1 MVKKKKPGKHS
12 PSPPLA
18 PEEQLLLSR
27 FLEDLKTLAPA
38 RLLDQIPSPALAER
52 LVENL
57 PLHDPGTP
65 ELLPAIGKAFPQKA
79 VQKAVKKKLFK
90 LRQIGIS
97 MVDREPETGPAFSL
111 TGEEPAAYIGPID
124 GAGNRPVLIAIPQRP
139 SGVDLAMGVA
149 GDEKGIIDFVY
160 GRYSRKKMKEIK
172 DIFFSKVPHM
182 VETTLSHVATV
193 LEHAYRQEKEN
204 PGDPAGEYLRFR
216 PWLLKNTESLEGPAV
231 SDSIP
236 LSSVSP
242 DILTETR
249 IQRLLHHELMASWA
263 VAPERLGLLMEEIKR
278 AEESPIFI
286 SEAQRRERISSIKE
300 EGIAKIFRGKDR
312 EVLRNRLQETA
323 YLFFKIGEE
332 TLARLCLA
340 SSLSLDEKD
349 SPLRVNPFLSALV
362 DRSLAQLREPA
373 RSSPLILR

>member
-1 MVKKKKPGKHS
+1 
-12 PSPPLA
+12 
-18 PEEQLLLSR
+18 
-27 FLEDLKTLAPA
+27 
-38 RLLDQIPSPALAER
+38 
-52 LVENL
+52 
-57 PLHDPGTP
+57 
-65 ELLPAIGKAFPQKA
+65 
-79 VQKAVKKKLFK
+79 
-90 LRQIGIS
+90 
-97 MVDREPETGPAFSL
+97 
-111 TGEEPAAYIGPID
+111 
-124 GAGNRPVLIAIPQRP
+124 
-139 SGVDLAMGVA
+139 
-149 GDEKGIIDFVY
+149 
-160 GRYSRKKMKEIK
+160 
-172 DIFFSKVPHM
+172 
-182 VETTLSHVATV
+182 
-193 LEHAYRQEKEN
+193 
-204 PGDPAGEYLRFR
+204 
-216 PWLLKNTESLEGPAV
+216 
-231 SDSIP
+231 
-236 LSSVSP
+236 
-242 DILTETR
+242 
-249 IQRLLHHELMASWA
+249 MASWA